1 MNEDKLAAQYIPA
14 DHSRQMTSN
23 MLTKCLLK
31 AGTVSTVMD
40 LGCGPGDSVDFF
52 RSINESIEWV
62 GIDLEQSPEVNKR
75 KRDDVEFVSFNGTDI
90 PFDDNHFDLIYCHQV
105 FEHVRYPATLLKE
118 IERVLKPGGH
128 FVGSTSQL
136 EPYHSYSVWN
146 FTPYGFQLLAEEAGL
161 RLIEVR
167 PSIDALT
174 LIMRRGLRR
183 HKIFSQWWEK
193 ESPLNK
199 LIGLIGKLSKQSHQE
214 INATKLLFCG
224 QFCFVVQ
231 K

>member
-1 MNEDKLAAQYIPA
+1 MNEDRLAAQYVPG
-14 DHSRQMTSN
+14 DHSQQMVSKA
-23 MLTKCLLK
+23 LVRYLLREK
-31 AGTVSTVMD
+31 NVNAVMD

-52 RSINESIEWV
+52 RSIDESIDWV
-62 GIDLEQSPEVNKR
+62 GVDLEQSPEVDRR
-75 KRDDVEFVSFNGTDI
+75 KRVDADFVSFNGTDL
-90 PFDDNHFDLIYCHQV
+90 PFEKDHFDIIYCNQV
-105 FEHVRYPATLLKE
+105 FEHVRHPAALLKE
-118 IERVLKPGGH
+118 IERVLKPGGY

-146 FTPYGFQLLAEEAGL
+146 FTPYGFQLLTEEAGL

-167 PSIDALT
+167 PGIDALT
-174 LIMRRGLRR
+174 LIVRRGLRR
-183 HKIFSQWWEK
+183 HKVFSRWWER

-199 LIGLIGKLSKQSHQE
+199 LIGLVGKIRKQSHQE

-224 QFCFVVQ
+224 QFCFIVQ